1 MEPSENHPTTAKRET
16 VASISRRTGAHR
28 STLEAWRAEGVDLHN
43 EAALQ
48 ARLSRKR
55 DAETS
60 PTLAA
65 AKLEKIKA
73 ETARIKFAHEVEQ
86 GKFVAGHLVEGDGQ
100 RIGFA
105 VRSAL
110 DQLAMQLPPQLAG
123 RTAAEILKTLR
134 TEFRKVL
141 DDLSHHD
148 SHIKFDP

>member
-1 MEPSENHPTTAKRET
+1 MQTSENHRPPTPTISGVSRQHGIGRET
-16 VASISRRTGAHR
+16 VRRWIGEGLDIADDAAVKARVDHMANR
-28 STLEAWRAEGVDLHN
+28 SSSPDI
-43 EAALQ
+43 AA
-48 ARLSRKR
+48 ARLAKIQ
-55 DAETS
+55 AETR
-60 PTLAA
+60 
-65 AKLEKIKA
+65 
-73 ETARIKFAHEVEQ
+73 RIDFAHEVEQ

-141 DDLSHHD
+141 DDLSHYE